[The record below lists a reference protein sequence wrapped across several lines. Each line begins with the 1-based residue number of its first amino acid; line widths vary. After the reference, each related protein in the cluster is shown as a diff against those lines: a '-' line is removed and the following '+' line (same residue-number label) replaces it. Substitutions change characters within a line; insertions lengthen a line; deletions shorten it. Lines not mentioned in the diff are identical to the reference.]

1 MESFDCITTIKDPA
15 NFFDF
20 RTHKLHKAKAK
31 AHKVNTPE
39 PIKQLNAKKS
49 AARGCLKNGIHFL
62 MKSDWKHIAKCLKK
76 PKDTSTQSQIR
87 TH

>member
-1 MESFDCITTIKDPA
+1 MALVIAQRSLMEPPE

-20 RTHKLHKAKAK
+20 RTHKLHKTK

-39 PIKQLNAKKS
+39 PIKQLES

-62 MKSDWKHIAKCLKK
+62 MKSDWKHIAKC
-76 PKDTSTQSQIR
+76 
-87 TH
+87 